1 MSAATDTPPGAAAA
15 SIRDAG
21 AGRFC
26 LDGAVTMA
34 TVAGLRGAGLQAFA
48 RGSGGIEV
56 DLSGVQR
63 ADSGAL
69 ALMVDWLAWARTAG
83 RALRYTSVPAALL
96 ALARLSGVDE
106 LLVGSGGAHA
116 AAPKA

>member
-1 MSAATDTPPGAAAA
+1 MSAATNKPQGATTG
-15 SIRDAG
+15 SIRDTG
-21 AGRFC
+21 GGRFT

-34 TVAGLRGAGLQAFA
+34 TVTGLRSAGLQAFA
-48 RGSGGIEV
+48 RGSGAIEV
-56 DLSGVQR
+56 DLAGVQR

-106 LLVGSGGAHA
+106 LLVGSGAHA
-116 AAPKA
+116 ATPTA

>member
-1 MSAATDTPPGAAAA
+1 MNTPQVTAAG

-21 AGRFC
+21 GGRFC

-34 TVAGLRGAGLQAFA
+34 TVTGLRGAGLQAFA
-48 RGSGGIEV
+48 RGSGAIEV
-56 DLSGVQR
+56 DLAGVQR

-96 ALARLSGVDE
+96 ALAGLSGVDE
-106 LLVGSGGAHA
+106 LLVGSGADA
-116 AAPKA
+116 AAPPGVTGP

>member
-1 MSAATDTPPGAAAA
+1 MSAATNKPPGATTGR
-15 SIRDAG
+15 IRDAG
-21 AGRFC
+21 GGRFT

-34 TVAGLRGAGLQAFA
+34 TVTALRGAGLQAFA
-48 RGSGGIEV
+48 RGSGAIEI
-56 DLSGVQR
+56 DLAGVQR

-83 RALRYTSVPAALL
+83 RALKYTSVPAALL

-106 LLVGSGGAHA
+106 LLVGAGANA
-116 AAPKA
+116 AAPKT

>member
-1 MSAATDTPPGAAAA
+1 MSATTDKPQGAATG

-21 AGRFC
+21 GGRFC

-34 TVAGLRGAGLQAFA
+34 TVTGLRVAGLHAFA
-48 RGSGGIEV
+48 RGGGAIEI
-56 DLSGVQR
+56 DLAGVQR

-69 ALMVDWLAWARTAG
+69 ALMVDWLAWARTAR

-106 LLVGSGGAHA
+106 LLVGAGANA
-116 AAPKA
+116 AAPTA

>member
-1 MSAATDTPPGAAAA
+1 MSAASNKPQEAATG

-21 AGRFC
+21 GGRFC

-34 TVAGLRGAGLQAFA
+34 TVTGLRSAGLQAFA
-48 RGSGGIEV
+48 HCSGAIEI
-56 DLSGVQR
+56 DLAGVQR

-83 RALRYTSVPAALL
+83 RALSYTSVPAALL

-106 LLVGSGGAHA
+106 LLVGGGAKA
-116 AAPKA
+116 ATPTA

>member
-1 MSAATDTPPGAAAA
+1 MSAATNKPQGAATG

-21 AGRFC
+21 AGRFT
-26 LDGAVTMA
+26 LEGAVTMA
-34 TVAGLRGAGLQAFA
+34 TVTGLRGAGLQAFA
-48 RGSGGIEV
+48 RGSGAIEV
-56 DLSGVQR
+56 DLAGVQR

-83 RALRYTSVPAALL
+83 RALTYTSVPAALL

-106 LLVGSGGAHA
+106 LLVGSGANA
-116 AAPKA
+116 ATPTA

>member
-1 MSAATDTPPGAAAA
+1 MSAATNASQAAATG

-21 AGRFC
+21 GGRYS

-34 TVAGLRGAGLQAFA
+34 TVTGLRGAGLQAFA
-48 RGSGGIEV
+48 RGSGAIEV
-56 DLSGVQR
+56 DLAGVQR

-69 ALMVDWLAWARTAG
+69 ALMVDWLAWSRTAG

-106 LLVGSGGAHA
+106 LLLGSGANA
-116 AAPKA
+116 ANPTA

>member
-1 MSAATDTPPGAAAA
+1 MSAATNTQQGAATG

-34 TVAGLRGAGLQAFA
+34 TVTGLRGAGLQAFA
-48 RGSGGIEV
+48 RGSGAIEI
-56 DLSGVQR
+56 DLAGVQR

-83 RALRYTSVPAALL
+83 RSLRYTSVPAALL
-96 ALARLSGVDE
+96 ALARLSGVDD
-106 LLVGSGGAHA
+106 LLLRTGAQ
-116 AAPKA
+116 APTPAV